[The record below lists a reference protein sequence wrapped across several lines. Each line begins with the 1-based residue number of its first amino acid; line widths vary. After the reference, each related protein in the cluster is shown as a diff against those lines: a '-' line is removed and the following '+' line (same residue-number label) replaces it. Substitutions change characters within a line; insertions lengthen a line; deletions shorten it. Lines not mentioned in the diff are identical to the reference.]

1 MVSQNVYIL
10 NLAFSVPLESLKGF
24 LYGSEKRGFT
34 YKEEAGRK
42 EGSRKEGRKQEG
54 RKEAGRK
61 EEGRKKEAG
70 RKEGSRKEG
79 RKEAGKGGRRVCS
92 ISGKGGRWSMVVGGL
107 ILDPRIPLLRK
118 GLLTSPG
125 GVVDGGRWWS
135 LDPRV
140 SHPLATQGFA
150 ASPGGVVD
158 GGRWWSIDPRVSLP
172 LATQGF
178 AASPGWM
185 VDGGQ

>member
-1 MVSQNVYIL
+1 MVD
-10 NLAFSVPLESLKGF
+10 GD
-24 LYGSEKRGFT
+24 
-34 YKEEAGRK
+34 
-42 EGSRKEGRKQEG
+42 
-54 RKEAGRK
+54 
-61 EEGRKKEAG
+61 
-70 RKEGSRKEG
+70 
-79 RKEAGKGGRRVCS
+79 
-92 ISGKGGRWSMVVGGL
+92 L

-178 AASPGWM
+178 ANSPGWM
-185 VDGGQ
+185 FGGRCWFDLGFLVCEVGRGCLVPKLRLSKSTP